1 MGRRVAMLTFAQQHI
16 ARLSCN
22 PAIGGLA
29 KGTLVRELDALGG
42 LMARVADRTTVQFRQ
57 LNTRKGLAVRSSRAQ
72 VDIGGY
78 PAEMQRRLACIETLE
93 IIQAEATS
101 LVLRG
106 GRISGVVL
114 ADGRQLETQAVIL
127 TTGTF
132 LAACMHQ
139 GDRQTGG
146 GRIGDRA
153 AHALSASLQECGL
166 RLSRLKTG
174 TPPRLAKD
182 SIDWSAL
189 TLQDEHEGRFSF
201 APTRRTLPSL
211 GCHIAYTTESTHE
224 LIRQNLQRS
233 SMFSGAITGTGP
245 RYCPSIEDKVH
256 RFGHRNRHQLF
267 LEPEGHDT
275 DRVYVNGFSTSLP
288 AEVQLEALRTIPG
301 LGQARVLQYGY
312 AVEYDFSDP
321 RDLDESLQHRGI
333 PGLYLAGQVNG
344 TSGYEEAAVQGFVAG
359 VSAARGEALVLGR
372 DQAYIGVLVDDLIT
386 RGVGGEPYRMFSS
399 RAEHRLLLREDN
411 ADRRLMPLGHEL
423 GLLPE
428 PEWRAFE
435 ARERSIEGA
444 TAALRRARIRP
455 DASTLQE
462 LEALDLGGLRKPA
475 TGEELLRRPGARYA
489 DLAGLMPLPPLC
501 EQAAEQVET
510 EVRYAGYIRR
520 QKARAEQA
528 RRLEHRSL
536 EGVDFAVVPGLSIEV
551 RERLMRALPRNLGS
565 ASRLPGIT
573 PAAVDTLVVF
583 LARSQ

>member
-1 MGRRVAMLTFAQQHI
+1 MLTFAQQHI

-275 DRVYVNGFSTSLP
+275 DRS
-288 AEVQLEALRTIPG
+288 
-301 LGQARVLQYGY
+301 
-312 AVEYDFSDP
+312 
-321 RDLDESLQHRGI
+321 
-333 PGLYLAGQVNG
+333 
-344 TSGYEEAAVQGFVAG
+344 
-359 VSAARGEALVLGR
+359 
-372 DQAYIGVLVDDLIT
+372 
-386 RGVGGEPYRMFSS
+386 M
-399 RAEHRLLLREDN
+399 
-411 ADRRLMPLGHEL
+411 
-423 GLLPE
+423 
-428 PEWRAFE
+428 
-435 ARERSIEGA
+435 
-444 TAALRRARIRP
+444 
-455 DASTLQE
+455 
-462 LEALDLGGLRKPA
+462 
-475 TGEELLRRPGARYA
+475 
-489 DLAGLMPLPPLC
+489 
-501 EQAAEQVET
+501 
-510 EVRYAGYIRR
+510 
-520 QKARAEQA
+520 
-528 RRLEHRSL
+528 
-536 EGVDFAVVPGLSIEV
+536 
-551 RERLMRALPRNLGS
+551 
-565 ASRLPGIT
+565 
-573 PAAVDTLVVF
+573 
-583 LARSQ
+583 